1 MEKFDVKKCFN
12 IIKFYYFLLN
22 FIYYLYL
29 YYLNILKILKFNYKY
44 NHLKNINGKNL
55 YLS

>member
-29 YYLNILKILKFNYKY
+29 Y